1 MILAQNFDI
10 PFGRGRKF
18 GNHTNRL
25 VDALLGGWNISGVT
39 SYYSGIPFN
48 PTLSNKTAPIGP
60 NDRPNQGSGDPFKG
74 ALGDR
79 RQWFVGGT
87 GGAFTLPGSDTF
99 GNYPINV
106 LFGPH

>member
-18 GNHTNRL
+18 GNHTNLL
-25 VDALLGGWNISGVT
+25 VDAVLGGWNMSGVT

-79 RQWFVGGT
+79 RQWYVGTNAAGLIAGT
-87 GGAFTLPGSDTF
+87 GGFAAVTSDTF
-99 GNYPINV
+99 GN
-106 LFGPH
+106 